1 MTFANPGS
9 DRVLVIG
16 TSASGKT
23 TFARRLGAIVDA
35 PVVELDALH
44 WMENWQERPLDDFS
58 KLVEQATAGP
68 AWITD
73 GCYSHIR
80 EMLWPKATLVVWLNY
95 SLPRVFW
102 QGLERTV
109 RRSLRREEL
118 WNGNRE
124 SLSKALLTK
133 DSILLWILTSF
144 HRRRREFN
152 SVRDS
157 GDYPHLRWIEF
168 THPSQ
173 TNNWLQRAERD
184 LAGETTRNARNSS
197 PDPDP

>member
-1 MTFANPGS
+1 MDVVATS
-9 DRVLVIG
+9 HQRILIVG

-44 WMENWQERPLDDFS
+44 WLENWQERPIEEFS
-58 KLVEQATAGP
+58 RLVEEATAGP
-68 AWITD
+68 AWIAD

-80 EMLWPKATLVVWLNY
+80 HVLWPRAKLVVWLNY

-102 QGLERTV
+102 QGLRRTV
-109 RRSLRREEL
+109 RRSFRREEL

-124 SLSKALLTK
+124 SLRKALLTR

-144 HRRRREFN
+144 ARRRREY
-152 SVRDS
+152 SELRSS
-157 GDYPHLRWIEF
+157 GEYAHLQWVEF
-168 THPSQ
+168 THPLAAE
-173 TNNWLQRAERD
+173 NWLRQVKRHSGSDAS
-184 LAGETTRNARNSS
+184 LACETAS
-197 PDPDP
+197 DA